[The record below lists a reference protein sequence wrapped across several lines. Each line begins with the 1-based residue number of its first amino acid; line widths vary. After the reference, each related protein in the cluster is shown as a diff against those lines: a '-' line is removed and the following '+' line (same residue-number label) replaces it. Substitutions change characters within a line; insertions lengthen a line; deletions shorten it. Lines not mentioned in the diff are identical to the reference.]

1 MRLDCVVCSWL
12 QCVNTFD
19 KHDDR
24 VWALAVR
31 QARDGSGDVEM
42 VTGGSDSVLNV
53 WADVTAEEAEEA
65 MLESEAK
72 LLKQQEL
79 YNAMARR
86 DYAKVRRANG
96 RRCDVH

>member
-1 MRLDCVVCSWL
+1 MR
-12 QCVNTFD
+12 Q
-19 KHDDR
+19 
-24 VWALAVR
+24 
-31 QARDGSGDVEM
+31 
-42 VTGGSDSVLNV
+42 VLNV

-86 DYAKVRRANG
+86 DYAKVRPLRWCWN
-96 RRCDVH
+96 C